1 MSNAGR
7 TKFGRCFIV
16 LGNGFLNF
24 SQSVGEMCQLL
35 AATILWCRTV
45 FKNLDKVLS
54 QMGQVGADTL
64 PIATLTAVF
73 VGFVLALQTGVALQT
88 YGQEANIGAVV
99 ALSMTRELGPV
110 LTAILVIGRIGAAI
124 TAEIATM
131 SVSEEVDAL
140 KTLGI
145 NPVRYLVMPRFIAC
159 VTMLPILVIYVNL
172 IGVIGGAAVA
182 KAYFGVP
189 FLLYVENIEDWLTV
203 GDIGQGVV
211 KAAVFGVI
219 ISIVSCHRGLVTV
232 GGPGEVGLATTNS
245 VVFSFVSVYV
255 FNYFVT
261 RLWLLG

>member
-1 MSNAGR
+1 MSRPGK

-16 LGNGFLNF
+16 LGNGLLNF
-24 SQSVGEMCQLL
+24 FQRVGEMCQLL
-35 AATILWCRTV
+35 AATILWCRAV
-45 FKNLDKVLS
+45 FKNLDKVLP
-54 QMGQVGADTL
+54 QMGKVGADTL

-73 VGFVLALQTGVALQT
+73 VGFVLALQAGIALKEF
-88 YGQEANIGAVV
+88 GQEESLGAVV

-131 SVSEEVDAL
+131 SVSEEIDAL

-145 NPVRYLVMPRFIAC
+145 NPVRYLVMPRFLAC
-159 VTMLPILVIYVNL
+159 LFMLPILVIYVDL
-172 IGVIGGAAVA
+172 VGMIGGAAVA
-182 KAYFGVP
+182 KANFGVP
-189 FLLYVENIEDWLTV
+189 FMVYIDNIETWMTV
-203 GDIGQGVV
+203 EDLAKGLV

-219 ISIVSCHRGLVTV
+219 IAIVSCHRGLVTV

-245 VVFSFVSVYV
+245 VVFSFVSVYI

-261 RLWLLG
+261 RLWLE